1 LNEHLHTD
9 PGGLSGIHEDLLVK
23 HLLGETGPEE
33 SARVESWLAADPANR
48 HYYEHFRL
56 IWQESRRLG
65 DNSRGSD
72 EQEEAAWQKFRQ
84 RIHRPSPERTSGSLS
99 ITELAK
105 VTPEKERVEA
115 APPKGQTLDV
125 WRNWT
130 KFSKRPIVPN
140 LQAVKATPPT
150 VPRRR
155 ILPSWARVAAILL
168 LVASITGLVYLAGHN
183 TAAPDKIVASNTAVL
198 TDTLPD
204 GSLITL
210 NKQSDISY
218 PAKFKSQRTVKL
230 QGEAFFKI
238 ASEKEKPFRVYTN
251 GITITVL
258 GTSFNVRNKGT
269 TTEIIVESGL
279 VRVTDSLHSILLHP
293 SEKLILHKGD
303 TTLSRDA
310 TRSELYKYYRTKE
323 FICDN
328 TPLWQL
334 AESLEEAY
342 DVKIEIASPLLRQ
355 QKINTVF
362 RNASLDQIL
371 SVIQETFR
379 IKVIRSGDK
388 VTLQQ

>member
-1 LNEHLHTD
+1 MNEHLHTD
-9 PGGLSGIHEDLLVK
+9 PGGSIHEDLLVK

-33 SARVESWLAADPANR
+33 SASVESWLAADPANR

-56 IWQESRRLG
+56 IWRESRRLG
-65 DNSRGSD
+65 DNSNGSD

-84 RIHRPSPERTSGSLS
+84 RIHRSSPLQPVRDTPQTSSGRL
-99 ITELAK
+99 
-105 VTPEKERVEA
+105 V
-115 APPKGQTLDV
+115 
-125 WRNWT
+125 
-130 KFSKRPIVPN
+130 
-140 LQAVKATPPT
+140 
-150 VPRRR
+150 
-155 ILPSWARVAAILL
+155 LPSWTRVAAILV
-168 LVASITGLVYLAGHN
+168 LVASITGLVYLIGHN
-183 TAAPDKIVASNTAVL
+183 TAAPEKIVASNTAVV

-204 GSLITL
+204 GSIITL
-210 NKQSDISY
+210 NKQSAITY
-218 PAKFKSQRTVKL
+218 PAKFKGRRDVQL
-230 QGEAFFKI
+230 HGEAFFKI
-238 ASEKEKPFRVYTN
+238 APDKEKPFQVHTN
-251 GITITVL
+251 GVTITVL

-279 VRVTDSLHSILLHP
+279 VRVTDPLHNILLHP
-293 SEKLILHKGD
+293 SEKLTLHKGD
-303 TTLSRDA
+303 STLLKDS

-362 RNASLDQIL
+362 RNESLDQIL

-379 IKVIRSGDK
+379 IKVTRSGRQ